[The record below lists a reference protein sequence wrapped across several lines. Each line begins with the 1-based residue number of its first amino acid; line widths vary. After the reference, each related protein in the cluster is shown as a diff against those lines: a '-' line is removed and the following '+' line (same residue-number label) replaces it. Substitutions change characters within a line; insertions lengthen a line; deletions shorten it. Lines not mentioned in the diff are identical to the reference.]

1 MLALITMD
9 RPASLDADGIREAR
23 ARALE
28 TLRPFDPEEVAVR
41 TFRAQYDGYRSV
53 EGVTAGS
60 ETETFFE
67 VVTELDSERWRGVPV
82 VMRAG
87 KRTGEACKRIAVVFK
102 RPQPCFCEGVQ
113 YDANRVVFG
122 IEPVDSITIT
132 FWTKRPG
139 FDEMLEQ
146 RDFSFFLYER
156 EEKAQYVEEYA
167 RLLDDAVRGDQT
179 LFVSDAEIR
188 AMWAFTDPIEQGW
201 QSGLVPLETYAPDT
215 RGALEAASRLD
226 VTAPRAAGER
236 EIGVVGLGRMGRGI
250 ALNLA
255 DHGWRVIGFNR
266 TTSKADA
273 LAEQG
278 VHPAHTLDDLV
289 AALRPPRVVWV
300 MLPAGA
306 AIDEMLFGEDGLA
319 EKLSPGDLV
328 IEGGN
333 SRYTDDAP
341 RADRLAELGIAF
353 IDVGVSGGPAGARH
367 GACLMIGGD
376 RAHFARLE
384 ALWRDISVPDGY
396 RHFPGVG
403 AGHFVKMVHN
413 GIEYGMMQ
421 AIAEGFAILRESPFD
436 IGLADAAAIYDRGS
450 VIESRLVEWLGK
462 AFELHGERL
471 DDVSGKVGHTGE
483 GEWTVEV
490 ADELGVDAPAISD
503 AVSFRIASDENPSW
517 TGRVLQALREQ
528 FGQHRA
534 D

>member
-1 MLALITMD
+1 
-9 RPASLDADGIREAR
+9 
-23 ARALE
+23 
-28 TLRPFDPEEVAVR
+28 
-41 TFRAQYDGYRSV
+41 
-53 EGVTAGS
+53 
-60 ETETFFE
+60 
-67 VVTELDSERWRGVPV
+67 
-82 VMRAG
+82 MRAG
-87 KRTGEACKRIAVVFK
+87 KRMGEDCKRITVVFK
-102 RPQPCFCEGVQ
+102 RPQPCFCEGIE
-113 YDANRVVFG
+113 YEANRVIFG

-139 FDEMLEQ
+139 LEEALEE
-146 RDFSFFLYER
+146 RDFSFFLYEKK
-156 EEKAQYVEEYA
+156 EKAQYVEEYA

-179 LFVSDAEIR
+179 LFVSDREVR
-188 AMWAFTDPIEQGW
+188 SMWAFTDPIVCGW
-201 QSGLVPLETYAPDT
+201 EAGLVPLETYTPDT
-215 RGALEAASRLD
+215 REALEAASRLD
-226 VTAPRAAGER
+226 ASRARVAAGS

-255 DHGWRVIGFNR
+255 DHGWRVVGFNR

-273 LAEQG
+273 LEAQG

-289 AALRPPRVVWV
+289 AALTPPRVVWL

-306 AIDEMLFGEDGLA
+306 AIDEMLFEEGGLA

-341 RADRLAELGIAF
+341 RAERLAELGIDF

-367 GACLMIGGD
+367 GACIMVGGD
-376 RAHFARLE
+376 RVHFDRHA
-384 ALWRDISVPDGY
+384 ALWRDVCVPDGY

-450 VIESRLVEWLGK
+450 VIESRLVTWLSD
-462 AFELHGERL
+462 ALELHGERL
-471 DDVSGKVGHTGE
+471 DDVSGVVGHTGE

-490 ADELGVDAPAISD
+490 ADELGIDAPVISA
-503 AVSFRIASDENPSW
+503 AVAFRIASEENPSW
-517 TGRVLQALREQ
+517 TGRVLSALREQ
-528 FGQHRA
+528 FGQHKA